1 MDLYGYYP
9 ECHSHTSDP
18 GDQTLCG
25 ICKDSAEKETPIIGG
40 YTSYL
45 RYENEPCIVNS
56 RGCDIQTME
65 LLGFSRLNPL
75 YILEKIKYY
84 ISKRKK

>member
-1 MDLYGYYP
+1 MDLYGYCP

-18 GDQTLCG
+18 GDQTLCDR
-25 ICKDSAEKETPIIGG
+25 CKDSAEKETPIIGG

-45 RYENEPCIVNS
+45 RYGSEPCIVNA
-56 RGCDIQTME
+56 RECDIQIME
-65 LLGFSRLNPL
+65 LLDVSRLNPL

-84 ISKRKK
+84 IFKRK